1 MDLQAGSP
9 KKRSARGPGA
19 PYIYSG
25 TQSFSAPKF
34 SLVLADN
41 GFCFYAFDN
50 FSLPLHSLLHPY
62 PTHFLT
68 AL

>member
-9 KKRSARGPGA
+9 KKRIARGPGT
-19 PYIYSG
+19 PTSISG
-25 TQSFSAPKF
+25 AQSFSAPKF